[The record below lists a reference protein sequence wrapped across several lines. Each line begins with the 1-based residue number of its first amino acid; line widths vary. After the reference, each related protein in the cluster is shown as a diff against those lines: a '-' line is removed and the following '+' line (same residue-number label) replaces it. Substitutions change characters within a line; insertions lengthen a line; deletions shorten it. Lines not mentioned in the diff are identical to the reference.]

1 MNLPEEKVKSLYLGV
16 DPGDYE
22 FKSTKEKGRNIGYI
36 SRMCHENGFDIV
48 ADAFILLKKRV
59 GYDDVKLI
67 ATGGST
73 GADTKYINEIKKKFS
88 KEKLNDH
95 VEFHEEFEGTGRKTF
110 FDRVALISVPV
121 RNGEAFGM
129 YLLES
134 MASGVPVVQ
143 PALGAFPEIVNL
155 VNGGIVYQPNTPEAL
170 CDALANLLSDSSK
183 LETLSQ
189 NARSGV
195 ETNFNI
201 HDHAK
206 EMIATYQT
214 LLAK

>member
-1 MNLPEEKVKSLYLGV
+1 
-16 DPGDYE
+16 
-22 FKSTKEKGRNIGYI
+22 
-36 SRMCHENGFDIV
+36 MCHENGFDIV

-73 GADTKYINEIKKKFS
+73 GADTKYIYEIKKRFS

-214 LLAK
+214 LLQNNLTQ